1 MADQRS
7 RGGKKAGTQTPRN
20 PEQHQ
25 RTEVTR
31 SQPEKEKQPTDRP
44 RPSNPQQDQVERGQ

>member
-7 RGGKKAGTQTPRN
+7 RGGKKEGTQNPQN

-25 RTEVTR
+25 RTEATR
-31 SQPEKEKQPTDRP
+31 SQPEKDKKTTDRP
-44 RPSNPQQDQVERGQ
+44 RPSDPRQDQLGENR